1 MIGGETRVTEELKV
15 GPLFLLPRAHLSP
28 WKAST
33 GKGPLLQ
40 VPRPDVPEGANSQG
54 EAGMDGQCLSVAR
67 NGQV

>member
-1 MIGGETRVTEELKV
+1 MTEELKV

-33 GKGPLLQ
+33 GRGPLLQ
-40 VPRPDVPEGANSQG
+40 VPRPDMPEGADSQGFLG
-54 EAGMDGQCLSVAR
+54 EAGMDGQCLSVVG